1 MLPNSTATQLE
12 SQMPGERLACGE
24 PFMMMVMLLMMM
36 MMMMPIFMRIEKLH
50 VTCMYAATRLY
61 KIHLYI
67 PDL

>member
-36 MMMMPIFMRIEKLH
+36 MMPIFMRIEKLH

-61 KIHLYI
+61 TIHLYI
-67 PDL
+67 PDV

>member
-12 SQMPGERLACGE
+12 SQMPGERHACGE
-24 PFMMMVMLLMMM
+24 PLMMMVMLLMM

-67 PDL
+67 PDV